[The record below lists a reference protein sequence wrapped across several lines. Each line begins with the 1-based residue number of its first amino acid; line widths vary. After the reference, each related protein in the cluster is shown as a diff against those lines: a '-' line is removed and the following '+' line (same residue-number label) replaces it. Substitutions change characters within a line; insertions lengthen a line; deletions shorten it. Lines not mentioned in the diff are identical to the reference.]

1 MGYTRQKKDLK
12 LMRLSSRILKNK
24 SYKSPLNKD
33 LTINFAYIC
42 HYVNLYLYI
51 IIKVLTN

>member
-12 LMRLSSRILKNK
+12 LKRLSSIILKNK
-24 SYKSPLNKD
+24 SHKSPLNKKIV
-33 LTINFAYIC
+33 LNFAYIC